1 VALAARREV
10 RWHRSC
16 FADVT
21 TIRSIG
27 PRYRIAQ
34 VAPLYESVPPRLYGG
49 TERVVSNLT
58 EALVDAGHD
67 VTLFASGDSET
78 AATLDAV
85 CPHALRLDPGRHDP
99 LAHHVRMLAR
109 VYRRAGDFDLI
120 HCHTDYLG
128 LPLAHLVSTP
138 TLLTLHGRLDLP
150 ELPAVYDE
158 LDQVP
163 LVSISDAQRAPLAGA
178 NWIATVYHGLRPEQ
192 FRYAP
197 RGGDRL
203 LFLGRMSP
211 EKRPDLAI
219 RIACR
224 AGVPLRMAA
233 KVDRVDQAYF
243 ADVIRPLLADPLIE
257 YVGEVDDVEKAA
269 LLADSLALLFP
280 IDWPEPFGLVM
291 IEALAC
297 GTPVVSRPRGSVPEV
312 LRDGVTGLV
321 ADGEDELVRAVA
333 RVHELDRAAC
343 RAEFEARFTADAMLR
358 GYLATYRAVI
368 EDPGASRRGRRACL
382 PSVSA

>member
-1 VALAARREV
+1 VQSLAPQLL
-10 RWHRSC
+10 SP
-16 FADVT
+16 DVT
-21 TIRSIG
+21 TIRSIA

-58 EALVDAGHD
+58 EALVDAGHE
-67 VTLFASGDSET
+67 VTLFASGDSKT
-78 AATLDAV
+78 AARLEAV
-85 CPHALRLDPGRHDP
+85 CPEALRLDPSCRDP
-99 LAHHVRMLAR
+99 LAHHVRMLGR
-109 VYRRAGDFDLI
+109 VYRNAADFDLI

-138 TLLTLHGRLDLP
+138 TLVTLHGRLDLP

-178 NWIATVYHGLRPEQ
+178 NWIATVHHGIRAEPFHYSQ
-192 FRYAP
+192 
-197 RGGDRL
+197 RGGKSL

-219 RIACR
+219 RVACR

-233 KVDRVDQAYF
+233 KVDRVDEPYF
-243 ADVIRPLLADPLIE
+243 DDVIRPLLADPLID
-257 YVGEVDDVEKAA
+257 YLGEVDDAGKVE
-269 LLADSLALLFP
+269 LLGDSLALLFP

-297 GTPVVSRPRGSVPEV
+297 GTPVISRPCGSVPEV
-312 LRDGVTGLV
+312 LRHGVTGFV
-321 ADGEDELVRAVA
+321 ADTEDDLVRAVE

-343 RAEFEARFTADAMLR
+343 RAEFEERFTVDAMLR
-358 GYLATYRAVI
+358 GYLATYRALI
-368 EDPGASRRGRRACL
+368 EDPGASDRGRRACL